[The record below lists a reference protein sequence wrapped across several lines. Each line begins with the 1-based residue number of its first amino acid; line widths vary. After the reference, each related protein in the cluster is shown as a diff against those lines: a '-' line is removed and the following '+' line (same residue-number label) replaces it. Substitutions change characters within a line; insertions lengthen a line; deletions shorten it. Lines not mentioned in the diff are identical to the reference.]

1 MASDVM
7 FKLIPNWQR
16 AHRMISVQLCA
27 LAGAIN
33 GIWPTI
39 PQDLKDALPHNLVHY
54 VSIALL
60 VAAVAGRLIDQG
72 SVTETKDTP

>member
-1 MASDVM
+1 M
-7 FKLIPNWQR
+7 KLVPNWSR

-33 GIWPTI
+33 GVWPSI
-39 PQDLKDALPHNLVHY
+39 PQDLKEALPHNLVHY

-60 VAAVAGRLIDQG
+60 FAAVAGRLIDQG
-72 SVTETKDTP
+72 SITEPKEPS

>member
-1 MASDVM
+1 MVRLVD
-7 FKLIPNWQR
+7 NWKR

-27 LAGAIN
+27 IAGAIN
-33 GIWPTI
+33 GAWPAI
-39 PQDLKDALPHNLVHY
+39 PQDLKDALPHDIVHY

-72 SVTETKDTP
+72 SVTEPKEPS